1 MKVIPIYVSIGLF
14 VGFMYNYSFS
24 GDPKI
29 IVKSKNTEMLGKVM
43 YVDNNDRC
51 YKYKKSEI
59 LCPLDKTI
67 KVISI

>member
-1 MKVIPIYVSIGLF
+1 MPLTGKQTTTQKNNSQQL
-14 VGFMYNYSFS
+14 NTFS

-43 YVDNNDRC
+43 YVDNNHRC